1 MAGSSRAWFV
11 DRYGGPERLV
21 LRERPDP
28 VPGPGEVLVKTA
40 AIALN
45 FADLFVRAGVYPRTP
60 MPPFV
65 PGMEISGTI
74 EAVGDGVTDLDTGQQ
89 VVAVPLFG
97 GHAEKV
103 AVPAAWVFPLPD
115 GVDLVAAAAMPVAF
129 LTAWYAL
136 ARAEVGAGD
145 RVVVT
150 AAAGGVGTALLQL
163 LPLRSAKTLALV
175 GSESKFALCRELG
188 ALDAG
193 LYSSAGTLLDRHF
206 GGRTDVVVDAIGGK
220 LFRSLW
226 RRLDRGGRYALYGFA
241 TAAGPGGVAA
251 LAPPRS
257 RPPSRPLW
265 IPPRG
270 GPRRSRPPRRRAR
283 APRDGPPRPLP
294 LRRDLPHADR
304 LQPVSPP
311 VENRRAPPGRQ
322 GPLRPL
328 ESRPHPPHPPAPL
341 RLRPP
346 PRRTPRPRQPLHH
359 RQSGDRG
366 WPGNRLTPSGSVI
379 TM

>member
-1 MAGSSRAWFV
+1 MAGGSRAWFV

-28 VPGPGEVLVKTA
+28 VPGPGEVLVRTA
-40 AIALN
+40 AVALN

-60 MPPFV
+60 KPPFV
-65 PGMEISGTI
+65 PGMEISGTV
-74 EAVGDGVTDLDTGQQ
+74 EDVGEGVTDLRPGQR

-103 AVPAAWVFPLPD
+103 AVPAAWVFPVPD
-115 GVDLVAAAAMPVAF
+115 GLDLVEAAAMPVAF

-136 ARAEVGAGD
+136 ARAEVKAGD

-193 LYSSAGTLLDRHF
+193 LYASSSILLDRQF
-206 GGRTDVVVDAIGGK
+206 GGRADVVVDAIGGR

-241 TAAGPGGVAA
+241 AAAGPGGVARLAAARELLAMGLLAPFRFVETCRTLIGFNLSLLPAKTGELRRASQGLFDLWKAGRIRPILGPRFDFARLPEAHRA
-251 LAPPRS
+251 LASRS
-257 RPPSRPLW
+257 TT
-265 IPPRG
+265 G
-270 GPRRSRPPRRRAR
+270 K
-283 APRDGPPRPLP
+283 
-294 LRRDLPHADR
+294 
-304 LQPVSPP
+304 V
-311 VENRRAPPGRQ
+311 
-322 GPLRPL
+322 
-328 ESRPHPPHPPAPL
+328 
-341 RLRPP
+341 
-346 PRRTPRPRQPLHH
+346 
-359 RQSGDRG
+359 
-366 WPGNRLTPSGSVI
+366 VI
-379 TM
+379 QV